1 MPILEAILLPSSF
14 ELNGPGSIFH
24 LHSLPPN
31 HTTQLDFRPSF
42 LVSFSRWL
50 PGITL
55 PLSTHRIIS
64 LPVCFFEAGKSHCF
78 RYRSD
83 LLPPCSFLTIG
94 TDPPQPEGGP
104 VWHEIACEAL
114 GMDNPD
120 PIGIAGSVIDH
131 HTPALILRC
140 RLLQLNHRFIKP
152 LQHILLFAIVD

>member
-64 LPVCFFEAGKSHCF
+64 LPALKRGS
-78 RYRSD
+78 
-83 LLPPCSFLTIG
+83 L
-94 TDPPQPEGGP
+94 
-104 VWHEIACEAL
+104 IA
-114 GMDNPD
+114 
-120 PIGIAGSVIDH
+120 
-131 HTPALILRC
+131 
-140 RLLQLNHRFIKP
+140 
-152 LQHILLFAIVD
+152 FAIAPICFHHVPSSRSEPIHHSQREAQCGM